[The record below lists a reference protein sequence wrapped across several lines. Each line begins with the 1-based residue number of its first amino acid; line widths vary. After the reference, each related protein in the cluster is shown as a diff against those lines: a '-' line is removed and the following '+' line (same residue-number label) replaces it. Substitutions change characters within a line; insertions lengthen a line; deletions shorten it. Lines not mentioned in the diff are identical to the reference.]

1 MAKQFVG
8 KATSYTAEGADAR
21 FIDNDEQTQ
30 ALNTLRNEVPGLA
43 DARIEARIEAYK
55 QEANAKFALNTA
67 LDSLLKAVDA
77 AATYAP
83 KSALEGLLKAADAAA
98 TYASKGELQAAKDV
112 LDKGLKDNADADA
125 RRWSVISANKTNVE
139 KLQASM
145 TAVETRVKA
154 LEDKPAA
161 PGGQGGGVQAGD
173 TGWVD
178 IAQGQVGAGQ
188 YQYRVVGATMFFRK
202 KGDEWRAL
210 PKPAT
215 TVTHIATLPQT
226 YGKLERAN
234 VQVVKKGDPKQGN
247 GDVWTSDGSMIE
259 VWPNWT
265 VKYTCMD
272 LQGTY
277 AMDLLKTTVEKP
289 LLTPAQP
296 GGAGGVTEETL
307 NQKIYELKTNLEAKI
322 TAATSM
328 IASTRAVMSG
338 VNDKV
343 NILETTVGEHTTRIT
358 ALENKP
364 GGGAA
369 TGATV
374 LVLGPT
380 EAVPVGTK
388 PGTVIVRRS
397 N

>member
-8 KATSYTAEGADAR
+8 KATSYTVDGAEAR

-30 ALNTLRNEVPGLA
+30 ALNTLRNEVPDLA
-43 DARIEARIEAYK
+43 NTRIEARIEAYK
-55 QEANAKFALNTA
+55 QEVNAKFALKSA
-67 LDSLLKAVDA
+67 LDGLLKVADA
-77 AATYAP
+77 AAAYAP
-83 KSALEGLLKAADAAA
+83 KAALEGLLKATDAAA
-98 TYASKGELQAAKDV
+98 TYASKGDLAAAKEA
-112 LDKGLKDNADADA
+112 LEKGLKDNTDADA
-125 RRWSVISANKTNVE
+125 RRWSVISANKTDVADL
-139 KLQASM
+139 K
-145 TAVETRVKA
+145 TRVKT

-161 PGGQGGGVQAGD
+161 PGGQGGGVQVGD

-215 TVTHIATLPQT
+215 TVTHVATLPQT
-226 YGKLERAN
+226 YGKLERASS
-234 VQVVKKGDPKQGN
+234 VVVKKSDPKQGN
-247 GDVWTSDGSMIE
+247 GDEWISDGSMVEI
-259 VWPNWT
+259 WPNWT

-296 GGAGGVTEETL
+296 GGGVTEEKL
-307 NQKIYELKTNLEAKI
+307 NELKTSLEAKI
-322 TAATSM
+322 ATATSE
-328 IASTRAVMSG
+328 IASSKAEMSR
-338 VNDKV
+338 VRDKV
-343 NILETTVGEHTTRIT
+343 TTLETTVGEHTSKIA

-364 GGGAA
+364 GGGGA

-380 EAVPVGTK
+380 ENLPAGTK

>member
-8 KATSYTAEGADAR
+8 KATSYTVDGAEAR

-30 ALNTLRNEVPGLA
+30 ALNTLRNEVPDLA
-43 DARIEARIEAYK
+43 NARIEARIEAYK
-55 QEANAKFALNTA
+55 QEVNARFALKSA
-67 LDSLLKAVDA
+67 LDGLLKATDA
-77 AATYAP
+77 ASTYAP

-98 TYASKGELQAAKDV
+98 TYASKGELQAAKDA
-112 LDKGLKDNADADA
+112 LDRGLKDNADADS
-125 RRWSVISANKTNVE
+125 RRWSVISDNKTDVADL
-139 KLQASM
+139 K
-145 TAVETRVKA
+145 TRVKA

-210 PKPAT
+210 PKPAAMN
-215 TVTHIATLPQT
+215 THIATLPQT
-226 YGKLERAN
+226 YGKLERAS
-234 VQVVKKGDPKQGN
+234 VLVVKKDGDN
-247 GDVWTSDGSMIE
+247 WTSDGSMIE
-259 VWPNWT
+259 AWPNWT
-265 VKYTCMD
+265 VKYTCKD
-272 LQGTY
+272 LQGVY
-277 AMDLLKTTVEKP
+277 AMDLLMTSVEKP

-296 GGAGGVTEETL
+296 GGGVTEETL
-307 NQKIYELKTNLEAKI
+307 NQKINELKTGLEAKI
-322 TAATSM
+322 SAVTSE
-328 IASTRAVMSG
+328 IASTKAMMSG
-338 VNDKV
+338 VRDRV
-343 NILETTVGEHTTRIT
+343 TTLETTVGDHTARIT

-364 GGGAA
+364 GGGG
-369 TGATV
+369 TSTPL

-380 EAVPVGTK
+380 EAVPAGTK

>member
-8 KATSYTAEGADAR
+8 KATSYTVDGAEAR

-30 ALNTLRNEVPGLA
+30 ALNALRNEVPGLA

-55 QEANAKFALNTA
+55 QEVNAKFALKSA
-67 LDSLLKAVDA
+67 LDGLLKATDA

-83 KSALEGLLKAADAAA
+83 KVALEGLLKATDAAA
-98 TYASKGELQAAKDV
+98 TYASKGDLAAAKEA
-112 LDKGLKDNADADA
+112 LEKGLKDNTDADA
-125 RRWSVISANKTNVE
+125 RRWSVISANKTDVADL
-139 KLQASM
+139 K
-145 TAVETRVKA
+145 TRVKA

-161 PGGQGGGVQAGD
+161 PGGPGGGVQAGD

-215 TVTHIATLPQT
+215 TVTHVATLPQT
-226 YGKLERAN
+226 YGKLERASTL
-234 VQVVKKGDPKQGN
+234 VVKKGDPKQGK
-247 GDVWTSDGSMIE
+247 GDEWTSDGSMIE
-259 VWPNWT
+259 IWPNWT

-289 LLTPAQP
+289 LLSPAQP
-296 GGAGGVTEETL
+296 GGGVTEEKF
-307 NQKIYELKTNLEAKI
+307 NELKTSLEAKI
-322 TAATSM
+322 TAATHE
-328 IASTRAVMSG
+328 IASTKAVMSS
-338 VNDKV
+338 VKDKV
-343 NILETTVGEHTTRIT
+343 TTLETTVGEHTSKIA

-364 GGGAA
+364 GGGAG

-380 EAVPVGTK
+380 ENLPAGTK

>member
-8 KATSYTAEGADAR
+8 KATSYTVDGAEAR

-30 ALNTLRNEVPGLA
+30 ALNTLRNEVPDLA
-43 DARIEARIEAYK
+43 NARIEARIEAYK
-55 QEANAKFALNTA
+55 QEVNAKFAL
-67 LDSLLKAVDA
+67 
-77 AATYAP
+77 
-83 KSALEGLLKAADAAA
+83 KSALDGLLKAADAAA
-98 TYASKGELQAAKDV
+98 TYAPKAALEGLLKATDAAAAYASKGDLAAAKEA
-112 LDKGLKDNADADA
+112 LEKGLKDNTDADA
-125 RRWSVISANKTNVE
+125 RRWSVISANKTDVADL
-139 KLQASM
+139 K
-145 TAVETRVKA
+145 TRVKA

-210 PKPAT
+210 PKPVAAN
-215 TVTHIATLPQT
+215 THIATLPQT
-226 YGKLERAN
+226 YGKLERAS
-234 VQVVKKGDPKQGN
+234 VLVVKKDGDN
-247 GDVWTSDGSMIE
+247 WLSDGSMIE
-259 VWPNWT
+259 IWPNWT
-265 VKYTCMD
+265 VKYSCKD

-277 AMDLLKTTVEKP
+277 AMDLLMTSVEKP

-296 GGAGGVTEETL
+296 GGGVTEEKL
-307 NQKIYELKTNLEAKI
+307 NELKTSLEAKI
-322 TAATSM
+322 TAATSE
-328 IASTRAVMSG
+328 IASTKAMMSG
-338 VNDKV
+338 VRDKV
-343 NILETTVGEHTTRIT
+343 TTLETTVGGHTTRIT

-364 GGGAA
+364 GGGAG

-380 EAVPVGTK
+380 ENLPAGTK

>member
-21 FIDNDEQTQ
+21 FIDNDEQSQ
-30 ALNTLRNEVPGLA
+30 ALNTLRNEVPDLA
-43 DARIEARIEAYK
+43 NARIEARIEAYK
-55 QEANAKFALNTA
+55 QEVNAKFALKSA
-67 LDSLLKAVDA
+67 LDGLLKATDA

-83 KSALEGLLKAADAAA
+83 KTALEGLLKATDAAA
-98 TYASKGELQAAKDV
+98 AYASKGDLAAAKEA
-112 LDKGLKDNADADA
+112 LEKGLKDNTDADA
-125 RRWSVISANKTNVE
+125 GRWSVISANKTDVADL
-139 KLQASM
+139 K
-145 TAVETRVKA
+145 TRVKA
-154 LEDKPAA
+154 LEDRPAA

-178 IAQGQVGAGQ
+178 IAQDQVGAGQ

-210 PKPAT
+210 PKPTT
-215 TVTHIATLPQT
+215 TVTHVATLPQT
-226 YGKLERAN
+226 YGKLERASAL
-234 VQVVKKGDPKQGN
+234 VVKKGDPKLDK
-247 GDVWTSDGSMIE
+247 GDEWTSDGSMIE
-259 VWPNWT
+259 IWPNWT

-296 GGAGGVTEETL
+296 GGGVTEEKL
-307 NQKIYELKTNLEAKI
+307 NELKTNLEAKI
-322 TAATSM
+322 TAVTSE
-328 IASTRAVMSG
+328 IASTRSIMSS
-338 VNDKV
+338 VRDKV
-343 NILETTVGEHTTRIT
+343 TTLETKIT

-364 GGGAA
+364 GGGAG

-380 EAVPVGTK
+380 ENLPAGTK

>member
-8 KATSYTAEGADAR
+8 KTTSYTAEGADAR

-30 ALNTLRNEVPGLA
+30 ALNTLRNEVPDLA
-43 DARIEARIEAYK
+43 NARIEARIEAYK
-55 QEANAKFALNTA
+55 QEVNTKFALKTA
-67 LDSLLKAVDA
+67 LDGLLKAVDA

-98 TYASKGELQAAKDV
+98 TYASKGELQAAKDA
-112 LDKGLKDNADADA
+112 LDKGLKDNTDADS
-125 RRWSVISANKTNVE
+125 RRWSVISGNKINVE

-154 LEDKPAA
+154 LEDA
-161 PGGQGGGVQAGD
+161 PGGGGGAGGGLKVGD
-173 TGWVD
+173 TGWKD
-178 IAQGQVGAGQ
+178 IETGQVGAGQ
-188 YQYRVVGATMFFRK
+188 YQYRVVGATMFLRK
-202 KGDEWRAL
+202 AGDEWRAL
-210 PKPAT
+210 PKSAR

-226 YGKLERAN
+226 YGKLERASAL
-234 VQVVKKGDPKQGN
+234 VVKKGDPAQGKQ
-247 GDVWTSDGSMIE
+247 DEWTSDGSMVEI
-259 VWPNWT
+259 WPNWT

-272 LQGTY
+272 PQGIY

-289 LLTPAQP
+289 LISPA
-296 GGAGGVTEETL
+296 GAGGGVTEETL
-307 NQKIYELKTNLEAKI
+307 NQKLDALKTSLESQI
-322 TAATSM
+322 
-328 IASTRAVMSG
+328 RAVQSEVAG
-338 VNDKV
+338 VRARMNTLNTEV
-343 NILETTVGEHTTRIT
+343 EGHSTRIT

-380 EAVPVGTK
+380 EAVPAGTK

>member
-8 KATSYTAEGADAR
+8 KATSYTVDGAEAR

-30 ALNTLRNEVPGLA
+30 ALNTLRNEVPDLA
-43 DARIEARIEAYK
+43 NARIEAHIEAYK
-55 QEANAKFALNTA
+55 QEVNAKFALKSA
-67 LDSLLKAVDA
+67 LEGLLKATDA

-83 KSALEGLLKAADAAA
+83 KTALEGLLKAADAAA
-98 TYASKGELQAAKDV
+98 AYASKGDLAAAKEA
-112 LDKGLKDNADADA
+112 LEKGLKDNADADA
-125 RRWSVISANKTNVE
+125 RHWGVISANKTDVADL
-139 KLQASM
+139 K
-145 TAVETRVKA
+145 TRVKA

-202 KGDEWRAL
+202 KGDEWRPL

-215 TVTHIATLPQT
+215 TVTHVATLPRT
-226 YGKLERAN
+226 YGKLERASTL
-234 VQVVKKGDPKQGN
+234 VVKKGDG
-247 GDVWTSDGSMIE
+247 WTSDGSMIE
-259 VWPNWT
+259 IWPNWT
-265 VKYTCMD
+265 VMYTCMD

-296 GGAGGVTEETL
+296 GGGVTEEKL
-307 NQKIYELKTNLEAKI
+307 NELKTSLEMKI
-322 TAATSM
+322 AAATSE
-328 IASTRAVMSG
+328 IASTKTMMDVVRG
-338 VNDKV
+338 KV
-343 NILETTVGEHTTRIT
+343 TTLETTVGEHTSKIA

-364 GGGAA
+364 GGGGA

-380 EAVPVGTK
+380 ENLPVGTK

>member
-30 ALNTLRNEVPGLA
+30 ALNTLRNEVPDLA
-43 DARIEARIEAYK
+43 NARIEARIEAYK
-55 QEANAKFALNTA
+55 QEVNAKFALKTA
-67 LDSLLKAVDA
+67 LDGLLKAVDA

-98 TYASKGELQAAKDV
+98 TYASKGELQAAKDA
-112 LDKGLKDNADADA
+112 LDKGLKDNADADS
-125 RRWSVISANKTNVE
+125 RRWSVISGNKTNVE

-154 LEDKPAA
+154 LEDA
-161 PGGQGGGVQAGD
+161 PGGQGQGGGGLKVGD
-173 TGWVD
+173 TGWKD
-178 IAQGQVGAGQ
+178 IETGQVGAGQ
-188 YQYRVVGATMFFRK
+188 YQYRVVGATMFLRK
-202 KGDEWRAL
+202 AGDEWRAL
-210 PKPAT
+210 PKPAM
-215 TVTHIATLPQT
+215 TVTHVATLPKT
-226 YGKLERAN
+226 YGKLERAST
-234 VQVVKKGDPKQGN
+234 QVVKKGDPKQGK
-247 GDVWTSDGSMIE
+247 GDEWTSDGSMIE
-259 VWPNWT
+259 IWPNWT

-289 LLTPAQP
+289 LISPAE
-296 GGAGGVTEETL
+296 AGGGITEETL
-307 NQKIYELKTNLEAKI
+307 NQKLDTLKTSLE
-322 TAATSM
+322 SQL
-328 IASTRAVMSG
+328 RANSSELANIKTQMSG
-338 VNDKV
+338 TKLKV
-343 NILETTVGEHTTRIT
+343 DTLETKVT

-364 GGGAA
+364 AGGG
-369 TGATV
+369 TPL

-380 EAVPVGTK
+380 EAVPAGTK

>member
-8 KATSYTAEGADAR
+8 KATSYTVDGAEAR

-55 QEANAKFALNTA
+55 QEVNAKFAL
-67 LDSLLKAVDA
+67 
-77 AATYAP
+77 
-83 KSALEGLLKAADAAA
+83 KSALDDLLKAADAAA
-98 TYASKGELQAAKDV
+98 TYAPKAALEGLLKATDAAAAYASKGDLAAAKEA
-112 LDKGLKDNADADA
+112 LEKGLKDNTDADA
-125 RRWSVISANKTNVE
+125 RRWSIVSANKTDVADL
-139 KLQASM
+139 K
-145 TAVETRVKA
+145 TRVKA

-161 PGGQGGGVQAGD
+161 PGGQGGGVQVGD

-215 TVTHIATLPQT
+215 TVTHVATLPQT
-226 YGKLERAN
+226 YGKLERASTL
-234 VQVVKKGDPKQGN
+234 VVKKGDPKQGK
-247 GDVWTSDGSMIE
+247 GDEWTSDGSMIE
-259 VWPNWT
+259 IWPNWT

-296 GGAGGVTEETL
+296 GGGVTEGKL
-307 NQKIYELKTNLEAKI
+307 NELKISLEARI
-322 TAATSM
+322 TAAMSE
-328 IASTRAVMSG
+328 IASAKAKMSVVG
-338 VNDKV
+338 DKV
-343 NILETTVGEHTTRIT
+343 TTLETTVGEHTSKIA

-364 GGGAA
+364 GGGAG

-380 EAVPVGTK
+380 ENLPAGTK

>member
-8 KATSYTAEGADAR
+8 KATSYTVDGAEAR

-55 QEANAKFALNTA
+55 QEVNAKFALKTA
-67 LDSLLKAVDA
+67 LDGLLKAVDA

-98 TYASKGELQAAKDV
+98 TYASKGELQAAKDA
-112 LDKGLKDNADADA
+112 LDKGLKDNADADS
-125 RRWSVISANKTNVE
+125 RRWSVISGNKTNVE

-154 LEDKPAA
+154 LEDA
-161 PGGQGGGVQAGD
+161 PGGQGQGGGGLKVGD
-173 TGWVD
+173 TGWKD
-178 IAQGQVGAGQ
+178 IETGQVGAGQ

-202 KGDEWRAL
+202 AGDEWRAL
-210 PKPAT
+210 PKPT
-215 TVTHIATLPQT
+215 KTVTHVATLPQT
-226 YGKLERAN
+226 YGKLERASSL
-234 VQVVKKGDPKQGN
+234 VVKKGDPAQGKQ
-247 GDVWTSDGSMIE
+247 DEWISDGSMIE
-259 VWPNWT
+259 IWPNWT

-272 LQGTY
+272 LQGVY

-289 LLTPAQP
+289 LISPA
-296 GGAGGVTEETL
+296 GAGGGVTEETL
-307 NQKIYELKTNLEAKI
+307 NQKLDALKT
-322 TAATSM
+322 S
-328 IASTRAVMSG
+328 
-338 VNDKV
+338 
-343 NILETTVGEHTTRIT
+343 LETQIRTNTSELANFKARMSSTETKVEALKTKVT

-364 GGGAA
+364 AGGG
-369 TGATV
+369 TPL

-380 EAVPVGTK
+380 EAVPAGTK

>member
-55 QEANAKFALNTA
+55 QEVNAKFALKTA
-67 LDSLLKAVDA
+67 LDGLLKAADA

-98 TYASKGELQAAKDV
+98 TYASKGELQAAKDA
-112 LDKGLKDNADADA
+112 LDKGLRDNADADS
-125 RRWSVISANKTNVE
+125 RRWSVISGNKTNVE

-154 LEDKPAA
+154 LEDA
-161 PGGQGGGVQAGD
+161 PGGGGGAGGGLQVGD
-173 TGWVD
+173 TGWKD
-178 IAQGQVGAGQ
+178 IETGQVGAGQ

-202 KGDEWRAL
+202 AGDEWRAL
-210 PKPAT
+210 PKPT
-215 TVTHIATLPQT
+215 KTMTLIATLPQT
-226 YGKLERAN
+226 YGKLERASTL
-234 VQVVKKGDPKQGN
+234 VVKKGDPAQGKQ
-247 GDVWTSDGSMIE
+247 DEWTSDGSMVEI
-259 VWPNWT
+259 WPNWT

-272 LQGTY
+272 LQGIY

-289 LLTPAQP
+289 LISPA
-296 GGAGGVTEETL
+296 GAGGGITETVL
-307 NQKIYELKTNLEAKI
+307 SQRLDALKTSLEAQI
-322 TAATSM
+322 RANSGEL
-328 IASTRAVMSG
+328 ASIKAQVGNTKT
-338 VNDKV
+338 KV
-343 NILETTVGEHTTRIT
+343 DTLETKVT

-364 GGGAA
+364 AG
-369 TGATV
+369 TGTPL

-380 EAVPVGTK
+380 EAVPAGTK

>member
-30 ALNTLRNEVPGLA
+30 ALNTLRNEVPNLA
-43 DARIEARIEAYK
+43 NARIEARIEAYK
-55 QEANAKFALNTA
+55 QEVNAKFALKTA
-67 LDSLLKAVDA
+67 LDGLLKAADA
-77 AATYAP
+77 AATYAT

-98 TYASKGELQAAKDV
+98 TYASKGELQAAKDA
-112 LDKGLKDNADADA
+112 LDKGLKDNTDADA
-125 RRWSVISANKTNVE
+125 RRWSVISANKTDVADL
-139 KLQASM
+139 K
-145 TAVETRVKA
+145 TRVKA

-210 PKPAT
+210 PKPAAMN
-215 TVTHIATLPQT
+215 THIATLPQT
-226 YGKLERAN
+226 YGKLERAS
-234 VQVVKKGDPKQGN
+234 VLVVKKDGDN
-247 GDVWTSDGSMIE
+247 WSSDGSMIE
-259 VWPNWT
+259 IWPNWT
-265 VKYTCMD
+265 VKYTCKD
-272 LQGTY
+272 LQGIY
-277 AMDLLKTTVEKP
+277 AMDLLMTSVEKP

-296 GGAGGVTEETL
+296 GGGVTEEML
-307 NQKIYELKTNLEAKI
+307 NQKINELKTDLEAKLS
-322 TAATSM
+322 AATTE
-328 IASTRAVMSG
+328 IASTRARIDG
-338 VNDKV
+338 VKDKV
-343 NILETTVGEHTTRIT
+343 TSLETTVGEHTARIT

-364 GGGAA
+364 GGGG
-369 TGATV
+369 TSTPL

-380 EAVPVGTK
+380 EAVPAGTK

>member
-30 ALNTLRNEVPGLA
+30 ALNTLRNEVPDLA
-43 DARIEARIEAYK
+43 NARIEARIEAYK
-55 QEANAKFALNTA
+55 QEVNAKFALKTA
-67 LDSLLKAVDA
+67 LDGLLKAVDA

-98 TYASKGELQAAKDV
+98 TYASKGELQAAKEV
-112 LDKGLKDNADADA
+112 LDKGLKDNADADS
-125 RRWSVISANKTNVE
+125 RRWSVISGNKTNVE

-154 LEDKPAA
+154 LEDA
-161 PGGQGGGVQAGD
+161 PGGGLKVGD
-173 TGWVD
+173 TGWKD
-178 IAQGQVGAGQ
+178 IETDQVGAGQ
-188 YQYRVVGATMFFRK
+188 YQYRVVGATMFLRK
-202 KGDEWRAL
+202 AGDEWRAL
-210 PKPAT
+210 TKPT
-215 TVTHIATLPQT
+215 KTVTHVATLPQT
-226 YGKLERAN
+226 YGKLERASTL
-234 VQVVKKGDPKQGN
+234 VVKKGDPALGKQ
-247 GDVWTSDGSMIE
+247 DEWTSDGSMIE
-259 VWPNWT
+259 IWPNWT

-272 LQGTY
+272 LQGVY

-289 LLTPAQP
+289 LISPA
-296 GGAGGVTEETL
+296 GAGGGVTEETL
-307 NQKIYELKTNLEAKI
+307 NQKLDTLKI
-322 TAATSM
+322 S
-328 IASTRAVMSG
+328 
-338 VNDKV
+338 
-343 NILETTVGEHTTRIT
+343 LETQIRANSSEIAAAKARVSTTSAKVEAHETRIT

-364 GGGAA
+364 AG
-369 TGATV
+369 TGTPL

-380 EAVPVGTK
+380 EAVPAGTK

>member
-8 KATSYTAEGADAR
+8 KATSYTVDGAEAR

-30 ALNTLRNEVPGLA
+30 ALNTLRNEVPDLA
-43 DARIEARIEAYK
+43 NARIEARIEAYK
-55 QEANAKFALNTA
+55 QEVNAKFAL
-67 LDSLLKAVDA
+67 
-77 AATYAP
+77 
-83 KSALEGLLKAADAAA
+83 KSALDGLLKAADAAA
-98 TYASKGELQAAKDV
+98 AYAPKAALEGLLKATDAAATYVSKGDLAAAKEA
-112 LDKGLKDNADADA
+112 LERGLKDNTDADA
-125 RRWSVISANKTNVE
+125 RRWSVISANKTDVADL
-139 KLQASM
+139 K
-145 TAVETRVKA
+145 TRVKA

-178 IAQGQVGAGQ
+178 IAAGQVGAGQ

-215 TVTHIATLPQT
+215 TVTHVATLPQT
-226 YGKLERAN
+226 YGKLERASTL
-234 VQVVKKGDPKQGN
+234 VVKKGDPKQGK
-247 GDVWTSDGSMIE
+247 GDEWISDGSMIE
-259 VWPNWT
+259 IWPNWT

-296 GGAGGVTEETL
+296 GGGVTEEKL
-307 NQKIYELKTNLEAKI
+307 NELKTSLEAEL
-322 TAATSM
+322 TAATSE
-328 IASTRAVMSG
+328 IASTKAMMSG
-338 VNDKV
+338 VRDKV
-343 NILETTVGEHTTRIT
+343 TTLETKVA

-364 GGGAA
+364 GGGAG

-380 EAVPVGTK
+380 ENLPAGTK

>member
-43 DARIEARIEAYK
+43 DARIEARIKAYK
-55 QEANAKFALNTA
+55 QEVNAKFALKTA
-67 LDSLLKAVDA
+67 LDGLLKAVDA
-77 AATYAP
+77 TATYAP

-98 TYASKGELQAAKDV
+98 TYASKGELQAAKDA
-112 LDKGLKDNADADA
+112 LDKGLKDNADADS
-125 RRWSVISANKTNVE
+125 RRWSVISGNKTNVE

-154 LEDKPAA
+154 LEDA
-161 PGGQGGGVQAGD
+161 PGGGGGAGGGLKVGD
-173 TGWVD
+173 TGWKD
-178 IAQGQVGAGQ
+178 IETGQVGAGQ

-202 KGDEWRAL
+202 AGDEWRAL
-210 PKPAT
+210 PKPT
-215 TVTHIATLPQT
+215 KTVTHVATLPQT
-226 YGKLERAN
+226 YGKLERASTL
-234 VQVVKKGDPKQGN
+234 VVKKGDPAQ
-247 GDVWTSDGSMIE
+247 DEWTSDGSMIE
-259 VWPNWT
+259 IWPNWT

-272 LQGTY
+272 LQGVY

-289 LLTPAQP
+289 LISPA
-296 GGAGGVTEETL
+296 GAGGGITEETL
-307 NQKIYELKTNLEAKI
+307 NQKLDTLKISLEAQIRTNTRELTGVK
-322 TAATSM
+322 AQVGSM
-328 IASTRAVMSG
+328 GS
-338 VNDKV
+338 KV
-343 NILETTVGEHTTRIT
+343 DTLETKVT

-364 GGGAA
+364 GG
-369 TGATV
+369 TSTPL

-380 EAVPVGTK
+380 EAVPAGTK

>member
-8 KATSYTAEGADAR
+8 KATSYTVDGAEAR

-30 ALNTLRNEVPGLA
+30 ALNTLRNEVPDLA
-43 DARIEARIEAYK
+43 NARIEARIEAYK
-55 QEANAKFALNTA
+55 QEVNAKFALKSA
-67 LDSLLKAVDA
+67 LDGLLKAADA

-83 KSALEGLLKAADAAA
+83 KAALEGLLKAADAAA
-98 TYASKGELQAAKDV
+98 TYASKSDLAAAKEA
-112 LDKGLKDNADADA
+112 LEKGLRENTDADA
-125 RRWSVISANKTNVE
+125 KRWSVISTNKTDVADL
-139 KLQASM
+139 K
-145 TAVETRVKA
+145 TRVKA

-210 PKPAT
+210 PKPAAT
-215 TVTHIATLPQT
+215 NTHIATLPQT
-226 YGKLERAN
+226 YGKLERAS
-234 VQVVKKGDPKQGN
+234 VLVVKKDGDN
-247 GDVWTSDGSMIE
+247 WTSDGSMIE

-265 VKYTCMD
+265 VKYTCKD
-272 LQGTY
+272 LQGVY
-277 AMDLLKTTVEKP
+277 AMDLLMTSVEKP

-296 GGAGGVTEETL
+296 GGAGGVTEEKL
-307 NQKIYELKTNLEAKI
+307 NQKIDELKTSLEAKI
-322 TAATSM
+322 TAVTSE
-328 IASTRAVMSG
+328 IASTRVVMAG
-338 VNDKV
+338 VRDKV
-343 NILETTVGEHTTRIT
+343 TTLETTVGEHTSKIT

-364 GGGAA
+364 GGGGT

-380 EAVPVGTK
+380 ENLPAGTK

>member
-8 KATSYTAEGADAR
+8 KATSYTVDGAEAR

-30 ALNTLRNEVPGLA
+30 ALNTLRNEVPDLA
-43 DARIEARIEAYK
+43 NARIEARIEAYK
-55 QEANAKFALNTA
+55 QEVNAKFALKSA
-67 LDSLLKAVDA
+67 LDGLLKAADA
-77 AATYAP
+77 AAAYAP
-83 KSALEGLLKAADAAA
+83 KTALEGLLKAADAAA
-98 TYASKGELQAAKDV
+98 TYASKGDLAAAKEE
-112 LDKGLKDNADADA
+112 LEKGLKDNTDADA
-125 RRWSVISANKTNVE
+125 RRWSVISANKTDVADL
-139 KLQASM
+139 K
-145 TAVETRVKA
+145 TRVKA

-210 PKPAT
+210 PKPTT
-215 TVTHIATLPQT
+215 TVTHVATLPQT
-226 YGKLERAN
+226 YGKLERASTL
-234 VQVVKKGDPKQGN
+234 VVKKGDPKQGK
-247 GDVWTSDGSMIE
+247 GDEWASDGSMIE
-259 VWPNWT
+259 IWPNWT

-272 LQGTY
+272 LQGSY

-296 GGAGGVTEETL
+296 GGGVTEEKL
-307 NQKIYELKTNLEAKI
+307 NELKTSLEAKI
-322 TAATSM
+322 TAATSE
-328 IASTRAVMSG
+328 IASTRAIMSG
-338 VNDKV
+338 VRNKV
-343 NILETTVGEHTTRIT
+343 ATLEITVGEHTSKIA

-364 GGGAA
+364 GGGGA

-380 EAVPVGTK
+380 ENLPAGTK

>member
-8 KATSYTAEGADAR
+8 KATSYTVDGAEAR

-30 ALNTLRNEVPGLA
+30 ALNALRNEVPGLA

-55 QEANAKFALNTA
+55 QEVNAKFAL
-67 LDSLLKAVDA
+67 
-77 AATYAP
+77 
-83 KSALEGLLKAADAAA
+83 KSALDGLLKAADAAA
-98 TYASKGELQAAKDV
+98 TYAPKAALEGLLKATDAAATYASKGDLAAAKEA
-112 LDKGLKDNADADA
+112 LEKGLKDNTDADA
-125 RRWSVISANKTNVE
+125 RRWSVINANKTDVADL
-139 KLQASM
+139 K
-145 TAVETRVKA
+145 TRVKA

-188 YQYRVVGATMFFRK
+188 YQYRVVGATMFVRK
-202 KGDEWRAL
+202 KGDEWRPL
-210 PKPAT
+210 PKMTT
-215 TVTHIATLPQT
+215 TVTHVATLPQT
-226 YGKLERAN
+226 YGKLERASTL
-234 VQVVKKGDPKQGN
+234 VVKKGDPKQGK
-247 GDVWTSDGSMIE
+247 GDEWTTDGSMIE
-259 VWPNWT
+259 IWPNWT

-296 GGAGGVTEETL
+296 GGGVTEEKL
-307 NQKIYELKTNLEAKI
+307 NELKTSLEMKI
-322 TAATSM
+322 TAATSE
-328 IASTRAVMSG
+328 IASTKAVMTG
-338 VNDKV
+338 VRDKV
-343 NILETTVGEHTTRIT
+343 TTLETTVGEHTSKIA

-364 GGGAA
+364 GGGAG

-380 EAVPVGTK
+380 ENLPAGTK

>member
-8 KATSYTAEGADAR
+8 KATSYTVDGAEAR
-21 FIDNDEQTQ
+21 FIDNDEQTL

-55 QEANAKFALNTA
+55 QEVNARFALKSA
-67 LDSLLKAVDA
+67 LDGLLKASDA

-83 KSALEGLLKAADAAA
+83 KAALEGLLKASDAAA
-98 TYASKGELQAAKDV
+98 TYAAKGDLTAAKEA
-112 LDKGLKDNADADA
+112 LEKGLKDNADADA
-125 RRWSVISANKTNVE
+125 RRWGVISANKTDVADL
-139 KLQASM
+139 K
-145 TAVETRVKA
+145 TRVRA

-161 PGGQGGGVQAGD
+161 PGGQGGGVQVGD

-210 PKPAT
+210 PKPA
-215 TVTHIATLPQT
+215 VMNTHIATLPQT
-226 YGKLERAN
+226 YGKLERAS
-234 VQVVKKGDPKQGN
+234 VQVVKKDGDN
-247 GDVWTSDGSMIE
+247 WTSDGSMIE

-272 LQGTY
+272 LQGVY
-277 AMDLLKTTVEKP
+277 AMDLLMTSVEKP

-296 GGAGGVTEETL
+296 GGGVTEETL
-307 NQKIYELKTNLEAKI
+307 NQKINELKTGLEAKI
-322 TAATSM
+322 TSITSE
-328 IASTRAVMSG
+328 IASTRAVTS
-338 VNDKV
+338 VVKDKV
-343 NILETTVGEHTTRIT
+343 TALETTVGEHTTRIT

-380 EAVPVGTK
+380 EVVPVGTK

>member
-8 KATSYTAEGADAR
+8 KSTSYTAEGADAR

-55 QEANAKFALNTA
+55 QEVNAKYALKTA
-67 LDSLLKAVDA
+67 LDGLLKTVDA

-83 KSALEGLLKAADAAA
+83 KSALEGLLKTADAAA
-98 TYASKGELQAAKDV
+98 AYASKGELQAAKEA
-112 LDKGLKDNADADA
+112 LEKGLKENTDADS
-125 RRWSVISANKTNVE
+125 RRWSVISGNTTNVE
-139 KLQASM
+139 KLQTSM

-154 LEDKPAA
+154 LEDA
-161 PGGQGGGVQAGD
+161 PQGGGGAGGGLKVGD

-188 YQYRVVGATMFFRK
+188 YQYRVVGATMFLRK
-202 KGDEWRAL
+202 AGDEWRAL
-210 PKPAT
+210 PKPAR

-226 YGKLERAN
+226 YGKLERASTL
-234 VQVVKKGDPKQGN
+234 VVKKGDPALGK
-247 GDVWTSDGSMIE
+247 GDEWTSDGSMIE
-259 VWPNWT
+259 LWPNWT

-272 LQGTY
+272 LQGVY

-289 LLTPAQP
+289 LISPA
-296 GGAGGVTEETL
+296 GADGGVTEETL
-307 NQKIYELKTNLEAKI
+307 NTKLNDLKTSLEGQIRAAQSEAAGVRAQVSAASAKI
-322 TAATSM
+322 EAH
-328 IASTRAVMSG
+328 
-338 VNDKV
+338 
-343 NILETTVGEHTTRIT
+343 ETRIT

-380 EAVPVGTK
+380 EAVPAGTK

>member
-8 KATSYTAEGADAR
+8 KATSYTVDGAEAR

-30 ALNTLRNEVPGLA
+30 ALNTLRNEVPDLA
-43 DARIEARIEAYK
+43 NARIEARIEAYK
-55 QEANAKFALNTA
+55 QEVNAKFALKGA
-67 LDSLLKAVDA
+67 LDGLLKATDA

-83 KSALEGLLKAADAAA
+83 KAALEGLLKAADAAA
-98 TYASKGELQAAKDV
+98 TYASKGDLAAAKEA
-112 LDKGLKDNADADA
+112 LEKGLKENTDADA
-125 RRWSVISANKTNVE
+125 RRWSVISSNKTDVTDL
-139 KLQASM
+139 K
-145 TAVETRVKA
+145 TRVKA

-215 TVTHIATLPQT
+215 TVTHVATLPQT
-226 YGKLERAN
+226 YGKLERASTL
-234 VQVVKKGDPKQGN
+234 VVKKGDPAQGK
-247 GDVWTSDGSMIE
+247 GDEWTSDGSMIE
-259 VWPNWT
+259 IWPNWT

-296 GGAGGVTEETL
+296 GGGVTEEKL
-307 NQKIYELKTNLEAKI
+307 NELKTSLEMKI
-322 TAATSM
+322 TAATSE
-328 IASTRAVMSG
+328 IASTKAMMS
-338 VNDKV
+338 VVKDKV
-343 NILETTVGEHTTRIT
+343 TVLETTVGEHTNRIT

-380 EAVPVGTK
+380 ENLPAGTK

>member
-30 ALNTLRNEVPGLA
+30 ALNTLRNEVPDLA
-43 DARIEARIEAYK
+43 NARIEARIEAYK
-55 QEANAKFALNTA
+55 QEVNAKFALKSA
-67 LDSLLKAVDA
+67 LDS
-77 AATYAP
+77 
-83 KSALEGLLKAADAAA
+83 LLKAADAAA
-98 TYASKGELQAAKDV
+98 TYAPKAALEGLLKATDAAATYASKGDLAAAKEA
-112 LDKGLKDNADADA
+112 LEKGLKDNTDADA
-125 RRWSVISANKTNVE
+125 RRWSVVSANKTDVADL
-139 KLQASM
+139 K
-145 TAVETRVKA
+145 TRVKV

-178 IAQGQVGAGQ
+178 IATGQVGAGQ

-202 KGDEWRAL
+202 KGDEWRPL

-215 TVTHIATLPQT
+215 TVTHVATLPQT
-226 YGKLERAN
+226 YGKLERASTL
-234 VQVVKKGDPKQGN
+234 VVKRGDPKQGK
-247 GDVWTSDGSMIE
+247 GDEWTSDGSMIE
-259 VWPNWT
+259 IWPNWT

-289 LLTPAQP
+289 LLSPAQP
-296 GGAGGVTEETL
+296 GGGVTEEKL
-307 NQKIYELKTNLEAKI
+307 NELKTSLEAKI
-322 TAATSM
+322 TAATSE
-328 IASTRAVMSG
+328 IASTRATMTEVR
-338 VNDKV
+338 DKV
-343 NILETTVGEHTTRIT
+343 TALETTVGEHTNKIA

-364 GGGAA
+364 GGGAG

-380 EAVPVGTK
+380 ENLPAGTK

-397 N
+397 H

>member
-8 KATSYTAEGADAR
+8 KATSYTVDGAEAR

-30 ALNTLRNEVPGLA
+30 ALNTLRNEVPDLA
-43 DARIEARIEAYK
+43 NARIEARIEAYK
-55 QEANAKFALNTA
+55 QEVNAKFALKSA
-67 LDSLLKAVDA
+67 LDGLLKVADA

-83 KSALEGLLKAADAAA
+83 KAALEGLLKATDAAA
-98 TYASKGELQAAKDV
+98 TYASKGDLAAAKEA
-112 LDKGLKDNADADA
+112 LEKGLKDNTDADA
-125 RRWSVISANKTNVE
+125 RRWSVISANKTDVADL
-139 KLQASM
+139 K
-145 TAVETRVKA
+145 TRVKA

-173 TGWVD
+173 TGWMD

-215 TVTHIATLPQT
+215 TVTHVATLPQT
-226 YGKLERAN
+226 YGKLERASTL
-234 VQVVKKGDPKQGN
+234 VVKKGDPKQGK
-247 GDVWTSDGSMIE
+247 GDEWTSDGSMIE
-259 VWPNWT
+259 IWPNWT
-265 VKYTCMD
+265 VRYTCMD

-296 GGAGGVTEETL
+296 GGGVTEEKL
-307 NQKIYELKTNLEAKI
+307 NELKTSLEAKI
-322 TAATSM
+322 TAATSE
-328 IASTRAVMSG
+328 IASTKAMMSG
-338 VNDKV
+338 VRDKV
-343 NILETTVGEHTTRIT
+343 TTLETTVGAHTSKIA

-364 GGGAA
+364 GGGGA

-380 EAVPVGTK
+380 ENLPAGTK

>member
-8 KATSYTAEGADAR
+8 KATSYTVDGAEAR

-55 QEANAKFALNTA
+55 QEVNAKFAL
-67 LDSLLKAVDA
+67 
-77 AATYAP
+77 
-83 KSALEGLLKAADAAA
+83 KSALDGLLKAADAAA
-98 TYASKGELQAAKDV
+98 TYAPKTALEGLLKASDAAATYAAKGDLV
-112 LDKGLKDNADADA
+112 AAKEALEKGLRDNADADA
-125 RRWSVISANKTNVE
+125 RRWSVISANKTDVTDL
-139 KLQASM
+139 K
-145 TAVETRVKA
+145 TRVKA
-154 LEDKPAA
+154 LEDRPAA

-202 KGDEWRAL
+202 KGDEWRPL
-210 PKPAT
+210 PKPA
-215 TVTHIATLPQT
+215 VMNTHIATLPQT
-226 YGKLERAN
+226 YGKLERAS
-234 VQVVKKGDPKQGN
+234 VQVVKKDGDN
-247 GDVWTSDGSMIE
+247 WTSDGSMIE

-265 VKYTCMD
+265 VKYTCKD
-272 LQGTY
+272 LQGVY
-277 AMDLLKTTVEKP
+277 AMDLLMTSVEKP

-296 GGAGGVTEETL
+296 GGGVTEETL
-307 NQKIYELKTNLEAKI
+307 NQKINDLMTALKVQI
-322 TAATSM
+322 
-328 IASTRAVMSG
+328 RAVQSE
-338 VNDKV
+338 VDSTKARESTLNTKV
-343 NILETTVGEHTTRIT
+343 EAHETRIT

-380 EAVPVGTK
+380 EAVPAGTK

>member
-8 KATSYTAEGADAR
+8 KATSYTVDGAEAR

-30 ALNTLRNEVPGLA
+30 ALNTLRNEVPDLA
-43 DARIEARIEAYK
+43 NARIEARIEAYK
-55 QEANAKFALNTA
+55 QEVNAKFALKSA
-67 LDSLLKAVDA
+67 LDGLLKATDA
-77 AATYAP
+77 AAAYAP
-83 KSALEGLLKAADAAA
+83 KTALEGLLKATDAAA
-98 TYASKGELQAAKDV
+98 TYASKGELQAAKDA
-112 LDKGLKDNADADA
+112 LDKGLKDNADADS
-125 RRWSVISANKTNVE
+125 RRWSVISANKTDVADL
-139 KLQASM
+139 K
-145 TAVETRVKA
+145 TRVKA

-210 PKPAT
+210 PKPAAMN
-215 TVTHIATLPQT
+215 THIATLPQT
-226 YGKLERAN
+226 YGKLERAS
-234 VQVVKKGDPKQGN
+234 VLVVKKDEDN
-247 GDVWTSDGSMIE
+247 WTSDGSMIE
-259 VWPNWT
+259 IWPNWT
-265 VKYTCMD
+265 VKYTCKD
-272 LQGTY
+272 LQGVY
-277 AMDLLKTTVEKP
+277 AMDLLMTSVEKP

-296 GGAGGVTEETL
+296 GGGGVTEEAL
-307 NQKIYELKTNLEAKI
+307 NQKINELKTGLEAKI
-322 TAATSM
+322 SAVTSES
-328 IASTRAVMSG
+328 ASTKARMNKVK
-338 VNDKV
+338 DKV
-343 NILETTVGEHTTRIT
+343 TTLETTVGDHTTRIT

-364 GGGAA
+364 GGGG
-369 TGATV
+369 TSTPL

-380 EAVPVGTK
+380 EAVPAGTK

>member
-21 FIDNDEQTQ
+21 FIDNDEQAQ
-30 ALNTLRNEVPGLA
+30 ALNTLRNEVPDLA
-43 DARIEARIEAYK
+43 NARIEACIEAYK
-55 QEANAKFALNTA
+55 QEVNAKFALKSA
-67 LDSLLKAVDA
+67 LDGLLKAADA

-98 TYASKGELQAAKDV
+98 TYASKGELQAAKDA
-112 LDKGLKDNADADA
+112 LDKGLKDNADADS
-125 RRWSVISANKTNVE
+125 RRWSVISGNKTNVE

-154 LEDKPAA
+154 LEDA
-161 PGGQGGGVQAGD
+161 PGGGGGGLKVGD
-173 TGWVD
+173 TGWKD
-178 IAQGQVGAGQ
+178 IETGQVGAGQ

-202 KGDEWRAL
+202 AGDEWRAL
-210 PKPAT
+210 PKPAK

-226 YGKLERAN
+226 YGKLERASTL
-234 VQVVKKGDPKQGN
+234 VVKKGDPALGK
-247 GDVWTSDGSMIE
+247 GDEWTSDGSMIE
-259 VWPNWT
+259 IWPNWT

-272 LQGTY
+272 LQGVY

-289 LLTPAQP
+289 LISPA
-296 GGAGGVTEETL
+296 GAGGGVTEETL
-307 NQKIYELKTNLEAKI
+307 NQKLDTLKTSLEAQI
-322 TAATSM
+322 
-328 IASTRAVMSG
+328 RAVQSEAAG
-338 VNDKV
+338 TKALVSSLNTKV
-343 NILETTVGEHTTRIT
+343 KDHTTRIT

-364 GGGAA
+364 GN
-369 TGATV
+369 TSTPL

-380 EAVPVGTK
+380 EAVPAGTK

>member
-8 KATSYTAEGADAR
+8 RATSYTAEGADAR

-30 ALNTLRNEVPGLA
+30 ALNTLRNEVPDLA
-43 DARIEARIEAYK
+43 NARIEARIEAYK
-55 QEANAKFALNTA
+55 QEVNARFALKST
-67 LDSLLKAVDA
+67 LDGLLKATDA
-77 AATYAP
+77 AAAYAP
-83 KSALEGLLKAADAAA
+83 KAALEGLLKASDAAA
-98 TYASKGELQAAKDV
+98 TYAAKGDLAAAKEA
-112 LDKGLKDNADADA
+112 LEKGLKENTDADA
-125 RRWSVISANKTNVE
+125 RRWSVISANKTDVADL
-139 KLQASM
+139 K
-145 TAVETRVKA
+145 TRVKA
-154 LEDKPAA
+154 LEDKPVA

-210 PKPAT
+210 PKPAAMN
-215 TVTHIATLPQT
+215 THIATLPQT
-226 YGKLERAN
+226 YGRLERAS
-234 VQVVKKGDPKQGN
+234 VLVVKKDGDN
-247 GDVWTSDGSMIE
+247 WTSDGSMIE

-265 VKYTCMD
+265 VKYTCKD
-272 LQGTY
+272 LQGVY
-277 AMDLLKTTVEKP
+277 AMDLLMTSVEKP

-296 GGAGGVTEETL
+296 GGGVTEETL
-307 NQKIYELKTNLEAKI
+307 NQKINGLKTGLESKI
-322 TAATSM
+322 TAATSE
-328 IASTRAVMSG
+328 IASTKAMMSG
-338 VNDKV
+338 VKDKV
-343 NILETTVGEHTTRIT
+343 TTLETTVGEHTTRIT

-364 GGGAA
+364 GGGG
-369 TGATV
+369 TSTPL

>member
-55 QEANAKFALNTA
+55 QEVNAKFALKSA
-67 LDSLLKAVDA
+67 LDGLLKATDA

-83 KSALEGLLKAADAAA
+83 KAALEGLLKATDAAA
-98 TYASKGELQAAKDV
+98 TYASKGDLAAAKEA
-112 LDKGLKDNADADA
+112 LEKGLKDNTDADT
-125 RRWSVISANKTNVE
+125 RRWSIISANKTDVADL
-139 KLQASM
+139 K
-145 TAVETRVKA
+145 TRVKA

-188 YQYRVVGATMFFRK
+188 YQYRVVGAMMFFRK

-226 YGKLERAN
+226 YGKLERASTL
-234 VQVVKKGDPKQGN
+234 VVKKGDPAQGK
-247 GDVWTSDGSMIE
+247 GDGWTSDGSMIE
-259 VWPNWT
+259 IWPNWT

-272 LQGTY
+272 PQGIY

-289 LLTPAQP
+289 LLSPAPP
-296 GGAGGVTEETL
+296 GGGVTEEKL
-307 NQKIYELKTNLEAKI
+307 NELKTSLEAKI
-322 TAATSM
+322 TTATSK
-328 IASTRAVMSG
+328 IAT
-338 VNDKV
+338 
-343 NILETTVGEHTTRIT
+343 LETTVGEHTSRIT

-364 GGGAA
+364 GGGAG

-380 EAVPVGTK
+380 ENLPAGTK

>member
-55 QEANAKFALNTA
+55 QEVNAKYALKTA
-67 LDSLLKAVDA
+67 LDGLLKAVDA

-98 TYASKGELQAAKDV
+98 TYASKGELQAAKDA
-112 LDKGLKDNADADA
+112 LDKGLKDNADADS
-125 RRWSVISANKTNVE
+125 RRWSVISGNKTNVE

-154 LEDKPAA
+154 LEDA
-161 PGGQGGGVQAGD
+161 PGGGGGAGGGLQVGD
-173 TGWVD
+173 TGWKD
-178 IAQGQVGAGQ
+178 IETGQVGAGQ
-188 YQYRVVGATMFFRK
+188 YQYRVVGATMFLRK
-202 KGDEWRAL
+202 AGDEWRAL
-210 PKPAT
+210 PKPAR
-215 TVTHIATLPQT
+215 TVTHVATLPQT
-226 YGKLERAN
+226 YGKLERAS
-234 VQVVKKGDPKQGN
+234 VLVVKKGDPAQGKQ
-247 GDVWTSDGSMIE
+247 DEWTSDGSMVEI
-259 VWPNWT
+259 WPNWT
-265 VKYTCMD
+265 VRYTCMD
-272 LQGTY
+272 LQGIY

-289 LLTPAQP
+289 LISPT
-296 GGAGGVTEETL
+296 GAGGGITEETL
-307 NQKIYELKTNLEAKI
+307 NQKLDALKTSLEAQI
-322 TAATSM
+322 RAVQSEAAG
-328 IASTRAVMSG
+328 TRARVSAMST
-338 VNDKV
+338 KV
-343 NILETTVGEHTTRIT
+343 EDHATRIT

-364 GGGAA
+364 AG
-369 TGATV
+369 TGTPL

-380 EAVPVGTK
+380 EAVPAGTK

>member
-55 QEANAKFALNTA
+55 QEVNARFALKTA
-67 LDSLLKAVDA
+67 LDGLLKSADA

-83 KSALEGLLKAADAAA
+83 KAALEGLLKAADAAA
-98 TYASKGELQAAKDV
+98 TYASKGELQAAKDA

-125 RRWSVISANKTNVE
+125 HRWSVISANKTDVADL
-139 KLQASM
+139 K
-145 TAVETRVKA
+145 TRMKA

-173 TGWVD
+173 TGWKD
-178 IAQGQVGAGQ
+178 IETGQVGAGQ

-210 PKPAT
+210 PKPVAMN
-215 TVTHIATLPQT
+215 THIATLPQT
-226 YGKLERAN
+226 YGKLERAS
-234 VQVVKKGDPKQGN
+234 VLVVKKDGDN
-247 GDVWTSDGSMIE
+247 WTSDGSMIE

-265 VKYTCMD
+265 VKYTCKD

-277 AMDLLKTTVEKP
+277 AMDLLMTSVEKP

-296 GGAGGVTEETL
+296 GGGVAEETL
-307 NQKIYELKTNLEAKI
+307 NQKINELKTGLEAKI
-322 TAATSM
+322 AAATSE
-328 IASTRAVMSG
+328 IASTKAVMSG
-338 VNDKV
+338 VKDKV
-343 NILETTVGEHTTRIT
+343 TALETTVGDHTTRIT
-358 ALENKP
+358 TLENKP
-364 GGGAA
+364 GGG
-369 TGATV
+369 GASTPL

-380 EAVPVGTK
+380 EAVPAGTK
-388 PGTVIVRRS
+388 SGTVIVRRS

>member
-43 DARIEARIEAYK
+43 NARIEARIEAYK
-55 QEANAKFALNTA
+55 QEVNAKFALKSA
-67 LDSLLKAVDA
+67 LDGLLKVADA

-83 KSALEGLLKAADAAA
+83 KAALEGLLKATDAAA
-98 TYASKGELQAAKDV
+98 AYASKGDLAAAKEA
-112 LDKGLKDNADADA
+112 LEKGLKDNADADT
-125 RRWSVISANKTNVE
+125 RRWSVISANKTDVDDL
-139 KLQASM
+139 K
-145 TAVETRVKA
+145 TRVKV
-154 LEDKPAA
+154 LEDKPAV

-210 PKPAT
+210 PKPTT

-226 YGKLERAN
+226 YGKLERASTL
-234 VQVVKKGDPKQGN
+234 VVKKGDPAQGK
-247 GDVWTSDGSMIE
+247 GDEWTSDGSMIE
-259 VWPNWT
+259 IWPNWT

-296 GGAGGVTEETL
+296 GGGVTEEKL
-307 NQKIYELKTNLEAKI
+307 NEFKTSLEAKI
-322 TAATSM
+322 AAATSE
-328 IASTRAVMSG
+328 IASTRAMMSG
-338 VNDKV
+338 VRDKV
-343 NILETTVGEHTTRIT
+343 TSLETTVGGHTSRIT

-364 GGGAA
+364 GGGGV

-380 EAVPVGTK
+380 ENLPAGTK